1 MASTSAADDTTD
13 TQYASATLPREQHD
27 FFNVFL
33 GGMLGGSIVW
43 GLRAIINEPS
53 AWGLLCWLAHA
64 VASYCCSCCGVAG
77 LRKRW
82 QPLRIVFGPRPVS
95 LTTAHLLDHHSTTNP
110 CRPVLHHPGPGGAR
124 LL

>member
-1 MASTSAADDTTD
+1 
-13 TQYASATLPREQHD
+13 
-27 FFNVFL
+27 
-33 GGMLGGSIVW
+33 MLGGSIVW

-82 QPLRIVFGPRPVS
+82 QPLLIVFGPRPVS
-95 LTTAHLLDHHSTTNP
+95 LTTAHLLDHHSTTTLAGQFFTILGQAVPASSNFFM
-110 CRPVLHHPGPGGAR
+110 
-124 LL
+124 